1 MNNADQISMAYAPFT
16 KEYAVEASITVNS
29 STAATIKAPKLLL
42 LAFILVSFSTN
53 TLNFIWH
60 GLNYPDSLPARQ
72 SYLYILLLLIIC
84 YEAFLYL
91 QEYSRAELAAVFAG
105 VLFFLLLSEKLSDD
119 DAITGTCFLVTGIY
133 LALYALL
140 IYYRRN
146 CGTLTT
152 LFCVCTVFI
161 TITESGMNTYLTSV
175 PTVSRTTYLSN
186 YDSYQTLTNRTVE
199 NENNDFFRFE
209 KFARRTQNDAMLIGF
224 QGGSYFSSTL
234 NSLVSDFYE
243 KYGMKGS
250 RVNYCYDGATPVTA
264 ALLANRYMLYT
275 LDRGYDN
282 LFTLVDTEGKLYLY
296 KNNYSLPLGYV
307 VTSSEAR
314 FDTAQNVTENI
325 HEEDTDE
332 KNLNP
337 IQRQINL
344 VHRLGIEEDIFSEVS
359 IGSYGSQADL
369 YIEEDGHY
377 YAYTSNTKIDTI
389 KMQYEEE
396 SKSFS
401 QIKKKYIL
409 DLGYHN
415 AGETLSFKSENGKD
429 LNLTAYKIN
438 ESVLSAFVSQL
449 NHQTMT
455 VDSYDETSLNGHID
469 ITTPGNLVL
478 SIPYDPGWTLYVNG
492 EKTDIN
498 LFEETFISI
507 ALDTGSHTIALRY
520 FPKGLIPGMTVS
532 ILSLLFLATLYY
544 ITRKRV
550 KSACHKSA
558 SNT

>member
-1 MNNADQISMAYAPFT
+1 
-16 KEYAVEASITVNS
+16 
-29 STAATIKAPKLLL
+29 
-42 LAFILVSFSTN
+42 
-53 TLNFIWH
+53 
-60 GLNYPDSLPARQ
+60 
-72 SYLYILLLLIIC
+72 
-84 YEAFLYL
+84 
-91 QEYSRAELAAVFAG
+91 
-105 VLFFLLLSEKLSDD
+105 
-119 DAITGTCFLVTGIY
+119 
-133 LALYALL
+133 
-140 IYYRRN
+140 
-146 CGTLTT
+146 
-152 LFCVCTVFI
+152 
-161 TITESGMNTYLTSV
+161 
-175 PTVSRTTYLSN
+175 
-186 YDSYQTLTNRTVE
+186 
-199 NENNDFFRFE
+199 
-209 KFARRTQNDAMLIGF
+209 
-224 QGGSYFSSTL
+224 
-234 NSLVSDFYE
+234 
-243 KYGMKGS
+243 
-250 RVNYCYDGATPVTA
+250 
-264 ALLANRYMLYT
+264 
-275 LDRGYDN
+275 
-282 LFTLVDTEGKLYLY
+282 
-296 KNNYSLPLGYV
+296 
-307 VTSSEAR
+307 
-314 FDTAQNVTENI
+314 
-325 HEEDTDE
+325 
-332 KNLNP
+332 
-337 IQRQINL
+337 
-344 VHRLGIEEDIFSEVS
+344 
-359 IGSYGSQADL
+359 
-369 YIEEDGHY
+369 
-377 YAYTSNTKIDTI
+377 
-389 KMQYEEE
+389 MQYEEE

-532 ILSLLFLATLYY
+532 ILSLLLFAALYY